1 VVRHCEGRTVV
12 LVCRGRDKAAT
23 MPCLRGC
30 RRRCSIGKEEERWN
44 GERVAM
50 VLMEYK
56 QLFGTGIREVQN
68 LRVNTG
74 RWMIG

>member
-1 VVRHCEGRTVV
+1 MFHWE
-12 LVCRGRDKAAT
+12 
-23 MPCLRGC
+23 
-30 RRRCSIGKEEERWN
+30 EEERWN